1 MFDAT
6 PHQPVTIR
14 EANDPGLWLA
24 GAIELLSMLPAQ
36 YYARGFAEKSRTT
49 AAGGRSWQRRD
60 GHDVPLFQNCP
71 TRRSTLVESPYE
83 LRYFS

>member
-49 AAGGRSWQRRD
+49 AAGGAQLAASRRA
-60 GHDVPLFQNCP
+60 
-71 TRRSTLVESPYE
+71 RRAALSE
-83 LRYFS
+83 LSDTKEHLG